1 VLVRLKENY
10 GARVEI
16 DVVGMTTQGSIAPG
30 LNPTGPPAGA
40 GQSYP
45 GFVHWLT
52 SAQPRWHVGVAP
64 LLDSPFNRAKSSI
77 KAMDYAALGLA
88 VLASDVPAYHGSLA
102 DGPAGL
108 LVPNDQRAWYAALDE
123 MVRNQDL
130 RRSIAAAARPAF
142 MQQATLSSQAVAW
155 RQTWIGLLEKPAA
168 PGASGRAAA
177 E

>member
-1 VLVRLKENY
+1 
-10 GARVEI
+10 
-16 DVVGMTTQGSIAPG
+16 
-30 LNPTGPPAGA
+30 
-40 GQSYP
+40 
-45 GFVHWLT
+45 
-52 SAQPRWHVGVAP
+52 
-64 LLDSPFNRAKSSI
+64 
-77 KAMDYAALGLA
+77 MDYAALGLA